1 MSSLVF
7 AEFYDAGRQEAAE
20 LLYLRKLTHRRV
32 RQSASWLRYRCASVN
47 FWRFVDFHGRC
58 RCHERRDHLC
68 GEGVAFGHLAN
79 SGVFKLRARCD
90 QRWFL
95 QATVASLNLVSGFGG
110 LVAGKVS
117 DAFGRRKTMLVASL
131 LLLGGSILMAIADSF
146 AMLLLGRLITG
157 LGVGAGMVIAPLY
170 LSEFSPPELRGR

>member
-1 MSSLVF
+1 M
-7 AEFYDAGRQEAAE
+7 
-20 LLYLRKLTHRRV
+20 
-32 RQSASWLRYRCASVN
+32 
-47 FWRFVDFHGRC
+47 
-58 RCHERRDHLC
+58 
-68 GEGVAFGHLAN
+68 
-79 SGVFKLRARCD
+79 
-90 QRWFL
+90 
-95 QATVASLNLVSGFGG
+95 SGFGG

-170 LSEFSPPELRGR
+170 LSEFSPPELRGRCVLTARVLFQCVVCEEWCRLCH